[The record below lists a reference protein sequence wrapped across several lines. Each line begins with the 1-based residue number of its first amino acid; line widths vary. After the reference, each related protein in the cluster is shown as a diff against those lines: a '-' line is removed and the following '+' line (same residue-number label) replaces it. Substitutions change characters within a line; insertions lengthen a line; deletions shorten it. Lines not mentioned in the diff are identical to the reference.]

1 MPDSTTEMTL
11 AGVLWILEIFE
22 RHGIPLV
29 IDGGWA
35 VDAVVGRQTRRHE
48 DLDIAV
54 EHKDV
59 PLLRAMLE
67 AAGFRDVPRDDS
79 WECNFVLG
87 DSAGRE
93 VDIHSYTFDEA
104 GQIIHGVAYP
114 FDSLRGTGTIGGCR
128 VACIT
133 PEWLVTFH
141 TGYKLDDNDYHD
153 VKLLCQHM
161 GVPLPPEYTEFVA
174 KERQGGTGEAGST

>member
-1 MPDSTTEMTL
+1 MTDTLPVMTL
-11 AGVLWILEIFE
+11 EGVLWLLDLFE
-22 RHGIPLV
+22 RHGIPLI

-35 VDAVVGRQTRRHE
+35 VDAVLGRQTRRHE

-59 PLLRAMLE
+59 PRIRTMLE
-67 AAGFRDVPRDDS
+67 GEGFREVPREDT

-104 GQIIHGVAYP
+104 GKFVHGVDYP
-114 FDSLRGTGTIGGCR
+114 FDSLRGAGTIGGR
-128 VACIT
+128 QVACIT
-133 PEWLVTFH
+133 PQWLVDFH
-141 TGYKLDDNDYHD
+141 TGYKLDENDYHD
-153 VKLLCQHM
+153 VKLLCQHL
-161 GVPLPPEYTEFVA
+161 GIPLPAEYATFA
-174 KERQGGTGEAGST
+174 AQER